1 MTRHALRRPE
11 QRPPRSAN
19 IEERLADPKFR
30 FTIQLVLAARR
41 WRSILDER
49 LRSIGTSAARMEAL
63 STIDRAPWLS
73 AQVEIANRM
82 GIEKPTLTRM
92 LDMLEAEALVERMPD
107 PGDRRAK
114 LIRLTT
120 KGEETLDAAGD
131 VAAGLRTALLEEF
144 DEAEIVT
151 INRFVERLL
160 ARFDRGV
167 AMPAGAPT
175 EHLAS
180 TQALR
185 VSSG

>member
-160 ARFDRGV
+160 ERFDRGV

-185 VSSG
+185 VSSA